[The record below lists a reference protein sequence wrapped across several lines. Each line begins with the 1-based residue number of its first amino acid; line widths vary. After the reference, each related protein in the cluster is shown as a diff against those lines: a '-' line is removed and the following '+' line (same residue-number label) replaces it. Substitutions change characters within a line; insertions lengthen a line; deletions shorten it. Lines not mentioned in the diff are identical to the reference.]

1 MNYITPIEL
10 ALYEK
15 VEPPR
20 LERSNFF
27 YSFSLL
33 PKEQRY
39 AINSLY
45 SFCSYIDDIV
55 DSNPNNNQ
63 KILKHKHQRLDLW
76 VKVIE
81 KLYQG
86 NENSKLI
93 APLQY
98 LVHRFA
104 IPKQY
109 FLTLIDGCR
118 RDLIQKRYNTFEELK
133 DYCYS
138 VASVVGL
145 ITIEIFGH
153 KYEETKNYAINLGYA
168 LQLTNIMRD
177 VKFDKDRSYI
187 YLPLEDLDRF
197 GYSEKDLYNEKYN
210 QNFYEMMCFEAD
222 RTREYYH
229 KARQLLRPDER
240 ATCFTAEVM
249 DSIYYRLL
257 EKIELKEFNVFEKKI
272 RVAAMHKLIITLKQ
286 WISIK
291 MFVNRL
297 KKNK

>member
-10 ALYEK
+10 AMFEE
-15 VEPPR
+15 VEPPQ
-20 LERSNFF
+20 LERSNFS
-27 YSFSLL
+27 YSFLLL

-45 SFCSYIDDIV
+45 YFCSYIDDIV
-55 DSNPNNNQ
+55 DGKPNADQ
-63 KILKHKHQRLDLW
+63 KILKQKHERLDLW

-81 KLYQG
+81 AIYQG
-86 NENSKLI
+86 KESSKLLS
-93 APLQY
+93 PLKL
-98 LVHRFA
+98 LVQRFA

-118 RDLIQKRYNTFEELK
+118 RDLIQKRYDTFEELK

-177 VKFDKDRSYI
+177 VKFDKDRGYL
-187 YLPLEDLDRF
+187 YLPKEDLDRF
-197 GYSEKDLYNEKYN
+197 GYSESDLQREKYN
-210 QNFYEMMCFEAD
+210 QNFYELMSFQAD
-222 RTREYYH
+222 RAREYYH

-240 ATCFTAEVM
+240 AACLSAEVM
-249 DSIYYRLL
+249 DAIYYRLL

-272 RVAAMHKLIITLKQ
+272 RVATTHKLIITLKQ
-286 WISIK
+286 WLSTK
-291 MFVNRL
+291 MFVSRL